1 MKCEEAR
8 EHLSAYLDDR
18 LEQDIRVQ
26 LEDHLNKCER
36 CNEELNELKS
46 LIDSVSSLDQVT
58 APPDFLDNVKKRLEP
73 RFNLRKFIKTIFL
86 PLQIKIPIQAA
97 AVAVSVL
104 LVFAIVQQ
112 LQKSTDKFPR
122 PMAPKPINKV
132 EVLKKETLPEK
143 TNQAAGRPRVQELP
157 KLKGTSYKKESTEE
171 TDNDRK
177 MTEPQRSIIGSELA
191 SKDVRLRQPGP
202 QKEEGKND
210 LAFKAGT
217 RDKIPLEIS
226 DQAQSIKKQQSESQI
241 EPGMRLSEKKEEMQ
255 MTTPIELVLFVDQS
269 KPALTQAKEM
279 ESIKRNEET
288 SASVTTGKEGASAD
302 EHRAII
308 KAEIK
313 AKQSED
319 QEKDRES
326 SSTQEISRLTPQGF
340 MEELQQ
346 IVFEYKGKVL
356 TTSQSSQIATP
367 SLLKIEI
374 PVESYH
380 DFCNKLKALS
390 PQTNCP
396 SFVKGSAQD
405 MIPVNIKIFQK

>member
-8 EHLSAYLDDR
+8 AHLSAYLDDM
-18 LEQDIRVQ
+18 LEQDIRAQ

-46 LIDSVSSLDQVT
+46 LIDSVSSLDQVM
-58 APPDFLDNVKKRLEP
+58 APSDFLDNVKERLEP
-73 RFNLRKFIKTIFL
+73 RFNLPKFIKTIFL

-104 LVFAIVQQ
+104 LVLAIVQQ
-112 LQKSTDKFPR
+112 LKRSTDEFPR
-122 PMAPKPINKV
+122 PMASKPINTA
-132 EVLKKETLPEK
+132 EVSKKETLPEK
-143 TNQAAGRPRVQELP
+143 TKPAKDRLSVQELP
-157 KLKGTSYKKESTEE
+157 KIKGTSYKKESTDK

-177 MTEPQRSIIGSELA
+177 MIEPQGSIIGPEKVK
-191 SKDVRLRQPGP
+191 KDVRLRQPGP
-202 QKEEGKND
+202 VKEDGKND
-210 LAFKAGT
+210 LVFKTGT
-217 RDKIPLEIS
+217 RDKTSIETDGLT
-226 DQAQSIKKQQSESQI
+226 QSIKKQQSESQI
-241 EPGMRLSEKKEEMQ
+241 ESGMRLSEEKEEIQ
-255 MTTPIELVLFVDQS
+255 MAKPIELVLFIDQS
-269 KPALTQAKEM
+269 KPALTQAKAM
-279 ESIKRNEET
+279 ESMKRSEKT
-288 SASVTTGKEGASAD
+288 SASGMAGEEGAVAD
-302 EHRAII
+302 SQKATI
-308 KAEIK
+308 KAELE
-313 AKQSED
+313 AKQSEH

-356 TTSQSSQIATP
+356 TSIQSYQITTP
-367 SLLKIEI
+367 SLLKTEI

-396 SFVKGSAQD
+396 SFVRRSDQN